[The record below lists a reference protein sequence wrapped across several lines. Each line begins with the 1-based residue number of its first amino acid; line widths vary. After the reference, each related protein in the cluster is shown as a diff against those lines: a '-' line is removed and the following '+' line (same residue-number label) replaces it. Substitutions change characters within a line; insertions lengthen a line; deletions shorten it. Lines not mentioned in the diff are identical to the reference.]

1 MSEWNLSVRLTG
13 QGSGLSRTL
22 RSLSGDART
31 ASRNVNALRRDIDQ
45 LRADTRNPI
54 RVRLDVDAG
63 HLRRDVRTALASAG
77 SGQGLR
83 VRLGLDAD
91 HLRSDVSAAL
101 SAAGAGQGLAVNLRL
116 GNAMQ
121 LRREVEDA
129 VRWASWGHRIEIPL
143 VLADPMQLRRD
154 VSAAVRWSS
163 MNQTI
168 RVRVDPDTSRLRTP
182 LPGLPGGGG
191 GGGGGADFGLA
202 GLLPIATAAIP
213 VIAGLA
219 ATVAPLAGL
228 FAAAGGGAAA
238 FGIALSGQTEPLK
251 EVADA
256 EKKYQE
262 AVRDNGAASKEA
274 VDAQI
279 AYQKQLNALP
289 PETQKAAVALSQLKT
304 QFGNWSDEMSD
315 FTMAPVTKGI
325 TVLQELLPHLSPEV
339 ESFSGVLDRLLDV
352 AGGAIATPGFDAL
365 SDKVASLTDA
375 KLDSFTD
382 QIIHLLRVVSQGD
395 AGDGVLGQILD
406 YARENGPEAREA
418 LDAVADA
425 VGNLLEA
432 GAEAGPT
439 MLTLVTAAANLVA
452 ALPPEVVAVILQM
465 ATALKLMQ
473 LASLGAAAVSGG
485 VTRLSTAIA
494 TLSATSAAAGG
505 GLAGFRAAVASLST
519 GARFGAAAAGVAALV
534 FALHEL
540 SDNKPAVQVDELSTS
555 LNTLI
560 STGKVTGTLSTNL
573 DEMAS
578 SIAMVS
584 KGASDNKLAQWTSD
598 FGTWIGIAEGPG
610 ISTARENVDAWDQSM
625 ADLVRAGNPEQAAA
639 QYELLKNA
647 WQAGGGDLERLK
659 KFTTEYDDALADA
672 AFEQQMA
679 AQSMGLFGSAAQDT
693 ASKLEA
699 QKQSAD
705 GLRQA
710 ITALNDV
717 NRAAGSAM
725 SAFEQSID
733 DANEAIKEH
742 GNALKLRNGE
752 LDLGSE
758 KSREAEKALSDLAA
772 NTEAAATSAREQ
784 GKSWEDVNAIYDKGR
799 SAFIKTADA
808 MGLTSQQ
815 AEILA
820 DKYLNIPDSKT
831 TRIEMRTEDAV
842 AGLDSVI
849 AAIQATPNR
858 KTVTVAAL
866 TSDAISMLQ
875 DLGFTVERLPNGEFS
890 VTADTATAKQRLADV
905 QSARDGLKNK
915 TITLSAIDAASKAAD
930 AVRAAIAKVKSK
942 QVTITAR
949 YQTIGIEGA
958 GARADAKMQGRADG
972 AVVDYY
978 ADGGMRDS
986 RDRPNQHVAEIAPAG
1001 SYRVFAE
1008 LETGGES
1015 YIPLNPSKRPRSRKI
1030 AEETVRRLGGDPAAI
1045 QWNAAGSLTDWRYD
1059 PGTGSLYSPSDAGR
1073 AGHKTKKVKGKDV
1086 DYFDVGAVERKLW
1099 DLGEANVAWARNLE
1113 KVAERAGTD
1122 VAETLASM
1130 GEDGVKIAAKMASGT
1145 NKYVASMSIAL
1156 RNLEKTARASLSAFT
1171 VDLNHAVGNQG
1182 VFQENLAKL
1191 AAQGYGSLAAHLA
1204 GQNDEAAYDLAAAAA
1219 GDRSKAAKANKAT
1232 KRADQ
1237 ALTPDQLSQLVQI
1250 IAAITTKTTSLHAVA
1265 GKTGLGEDEIIAV
1278 ANKAK
1283 TQITE
1288 SLGGR
1293 AARFLQ
1299 DLAKANKG
1307 LAYADGGIR
1316 AGIYATRGG
1325 LVRFAEPETHGEAYL
1340 PLSPSK
1346 RRTALPVLADVANR
1360 FGVGLTDASAGR
1372 PVVIV
1377 KGGDTTQVTVTPV
1390 RTGATASDIGA
1401 QVGRSVRRAR
1411 RGGVAARAG
1420 A

>member
-1 MSEWNLSVRLTG
+1 M
-13 QGSGLSRTL
+13 
-22 RSLSGDART
+22 
-31 ASRNVNALRRDIDQ
+31 
-45 LRADTRNPI
+45 
-54 RVRLDVDAG
+54 
-63 HLRRDVRTALASAG
+63 
-77 SGQGLR
+77 
-83 VRLGLDAD
+83 
-91 HLRSDVSAAL
+91 
-101 SAAGAGQGLAVNLRL
+101 
-116 GNAMQ
+116 
-121 LRREVEDA
+121 
-129 VRWASWGHRIEIPL
+129 
-143 VLADPMQLRRD
+143 
-154 VSAAVRWSS
+154 
-163 MNQTI
+163 
-168 RVRVDPDTSRLRTP
+168 
-182 LPGLPGGGG
+182 
-191 GGGGGADFGLA
+191 
-202 GLLPIATAAIP
+202 
-213 VIAGLA
+213 
-219 ATVAPLAGL
+219 
-228 FAAAGGGAAA
+228 
-238 FGIALSGQTEPLK
+238 
-251 EVADA
+251 
-256 EKKYQE
+256 
-262 AVRDNGAASKEA
+262 
-274 VDAQI
+274 
-279 AYQKQLNALP
+279 
-289 PETQKAAVALSQLKT
+289 
-304 QFGNWSDEMSD
+304 
-315 FTMAPVTKGI
+315 
-325 TVLQELLPHLSPEV
+325 
-339 ESFSGVLDRLLDV
+339 DRLLNI
-352 AGGAIATPGFDAL
+352 AGGAITTPGFDAL
-365 SDKVASLTDA
+365 SDKVADLTDA
-375 KLDSFTD
+375 KLDDFTD
-382 QIIHLLRVVSQGD
+382 SVIHLLRVVSEGD
-395 AGDGVLGQILD
+395 ADEGVVGAIVD
-406 YARENGPEAREA
+406 YMRENGPAAREA
-418 LDAVADA
+418 LNSIGEAVSN
-425 VGNLLEA
+425 VLEA
-432 GAEAGPT
+432 SAQAGPT
-439 MLTLVTAAANLVA
+439 MLTLVTAVADLVA
-452 ALPPEVVAVILQM
+452 AIPPQAVAVILQ
-465 ATALKLMQ
+465 AAVALKILT
-473 LASLGAAAVSGG
+473 LAGAAAGAIAGRMTAV
-485 VTRLSTAIA
+485 RTAILGLA
-494 TLSATSAAAGG
+494 AASTAAGG
-505 GLAGFRAAVASLST
+505 GLAGLRAAFLALGTAAKASIIVAGIGL
-519 GARFGAAAAGVAALV
+519 AVY
-534 FALHEL
+534 ALHEL
-540 SDNKPAVQVDELSTS
+540 TSAGKDAPADLDKVTS
-555 LNTLI
+555 SLKRFGA
-560 STGKVTGTLSTNL
+560 TGKLSGESARVFGEDFSKLGDSLQKVVDPEGL
-573 DEMAS
+573 DQVQQSVVSFFGMDSTPIKDAKKNIDDFDEGLAS
-578 SIAMVS
+578 
-584 KGASDNKLAQWTSD
+584 
-598 FGTWIGIAEGPG
+598 
-610 ISTARENVDAWDQSM
+610 
-625 ADLVRAGNPEQAAA
+625 LVKNGNAEQAEQA
-639 QYELLKNA
+639 LKRA
-647 WQAGGGDLERLK
+647 MDALK
-659 KFTTEYDDALADA
+659 TDGKDVGAFREQLDAYDEALADL
-672 AFEQQMA
+672 AFEQELT
-679 AQSMGLFGSAAQDT
+679 AQSQGLFGSAAQDT
-693 ASKLEA
+693 TGKLEA

-733 DANEAIKEH
+733 DANEAIKKH

-978 ADGGMRDS
+978 ADGGMRE
-986 RDRPNQHVAEIAPAG
+986 NHVAQIAPAG
-1001 SYRVFAE
+1001 QYRVWAE
-1008 LETGGES
+1008 QETGGEA
-1015 YIPLNPSKRPRSRKI
+1015 YIPLASSKRARSRAI
-1030 AEETVRRLGGDPAAI
+1030 AEETVQRLGGDPAAI

-1073 AGHKTKKVKGKDV
+1073 AGHKTKKVKGKEV
-1086 DYFDVGAVERKLW
+1086 SYFDLGAVERKLW
-1099 DLGEANVAWARNLE
+1099 DLGKATAAWNRNLE
-1113 KVAERAGTD
+1113 KVADRAGTD
-1122 VAETLASM
+1122 VAQALASM
-1130 GEDGVKIAAKMASGT
+1130 GEDGLKIAAKMATGT
-1145 NKYVASMSIAL
+1145 DKYVASMSIAL
-1156 RNLEKTARASLSAFT
+1156 RNLESTARASLKAFI

-1219 GDRSKAAKANKAT
+1219 GDRSKADKANKAT

-1283 TQITE
+1283 QQITE
-1288 SLGGR
+1288 SLGSR
-1293 AARFLQ
+1293 AARFLA
-1299 DLAKANKG
+1299 DLGKANKG

>member
-1 MSEWNLSVRLTG
+1 M
-13 QGSGLSRTL
+13 
-22 RSLSGDART
+22 
-31 ASRNVNALRRDIDQ
+31 
-45 LRADTRNPI
+45 
-54 RVRLDVDAG
+54 
-63 HLRRDVRTALASAG
+63 
-77 SGQGLR
+77 
-83 VRLGLDAD
+83 
-91 HLRSDVSAAL
+91 
-101 SAAGAGQGLAVNLRL
+101 
-116 GNAMQ
+116 
-121 LRREVEDA
+121 
-129 VRWASWGHRIEIPL
+129 
-143 VLADPMQLRRD
+143 
-154 VSAAVRWSS
+154 
-163 MNQTI
+163 
-168 RVRVDPDTSRLRTP
+168 
-182 LPGLPGGGG
+182 
-191 GGGGGADFGLA
+191 
-202 GLLPIATAAIP
+202 
-213 VIAGLA
+213 
-219 ATVAPLAGL
+219 
-228 FAAAGGGAAA
+228 
-238 FGIALSGQTEPLK
+238 
-251 EVADA
+251 
-256 EKKYQE
+256 
-262 AVRDNGAASKEA
+262 
-274 VDAQI
+274 
-279 AYQKQLNALP
+279 
-289 PETQKAAVALSQLKT
+289 
-304 QFGNWSDEMSD
+304 
-315 FTMAPVTKGI
+315 
-325 TVLQELLPHLSPEV
+325 
-339 ESFSGVLDRLLDV
+339 
-352 AGGAIATPGFDAL
+352 
-365 SDKVASLTDA
+365 
-375 KLDSFTD
+375 
-382 QIIHLLRVVSQGD
+382 
-395 AGDGVLGQILD
+395 
-406 YARENGPEAREA
+406 
-418 LDAVADA
+418 
-425 VGNLLEA
+425 
-432 GAEAGPT
+432 
-439 MLTLVTAAANLVA
+439 
-452 ALPPEVVAVILQM
+452 
-465 ATALKLMQ
+465 
-473 LASLGAAAVSGG
+473 
-485 VTRLSTAIA
+485 
-494 TLSATSAAAGG
+494 
-505 GLAGFRAAVASLST
+505 
-519 GARFGAAAAGVAALV
+519 
-534 FALHEL
+534 
-540 SDNKPAVQVDELSTS
+540 
-555 LNTLI
+555 
-560 STGKVTGTLSTNL
+560 
-573 DEMAS
+573 
-578 SIAMVS
+578 
-584 KGASDNKLAQWTSD
+584 
-598 FGTWIGIAEGPG
+598 
-610 ISTARENVDAWDQSM
+610 
-625 ADLVRAGNPEQAAA
+625 
-639 QYELLKNA
+639 
-647 WQAGGGDLERLK
+647 
-659 KFTTEYDDALADA
+659 
-672 AFEQQMA
+672 
-679 AQSMGLFGSAAQDT
+679 
-693 ASKLEA
+693 
-699 QKQSAD
+699 
-705 GLRQA
+705 
-710 ITALNDV
+710 
-717 NRAAGSAM
+717 
-725 SAFEQSID
+725 
-733 DANEAIKEH
+733 
-742 GNALKLRNGE
+742 
-752 LDLGSE
+752 
-758 KSREAEKALSDLAA
+758 
-772 NTEAAATSAREQ
+772 
-784 GKSWEDVNAIYDKGR
+784 
-799 SAFIKTADA
+799 
-808 MGLTSQQ
+808 TSQQ

-820 DKYLNIPDSKT
+820 DKYLALPDSKT

-858 KTVTVAAL
+858 KSVTVAAL

-978 ADGGMRDS
+978 ADGGMRE
-986 RDRPNQHVAEIAPAG
+986 NHVAQIAPAG
-1001 SYRVFAE
+1001 QYRVWAE
-1008 LETGGES
+1008 QETGGEA
-1015 YIPLNPSKRPRSRKI
+1015 YIPLASSKRARSRAI
-1030 AEETVRRLGGDPAAI
+1030 AEETVQRLGGDPAAI

-1099 DLGEANVAWARNLE
+1099 DLGQANVAWARNLE

-1130 GEDGVKIAAKMASGT
+1130 GEDGVKIAAKMATGT

-1171 VDLNHAVGNQG
+1171 VDLNHAVGNQS

-1219 GDRSKAAKANKAT
+1219 GDRSKADKANKAT

-1288 SLGGR
+1288 SLGSR

>member
-83 VRLGLDAD
+83 VRLGLDAG

-154 VSAAVRWSS
+154 VSAAVRWAS

-182 LPGLPGGGG
+182 LPGLPSLPGG
-191 GGGGGADFGLA
+191 GGGGGAGFDLA
-202 GLLPIATAAIP
+202 GLMPIATAAIP
-213 VIAGLA
+213 LIAGLA
-219 ATVAPLAGL
+219 ANLAPLAGM

-262 AVRDNGAASKEA
+262 AARDNGAASKEA

-289 PETQKAAVALSQLKT
+289 PETQKAAVALSQLKQT
-304 QFGNWSDEMSD
+304 FGDWSDDMAA
-315 FTMAPVTKGI
+315 FTMAPVEKSFT
-325 TVLQELLPHLSPEV
+325 LLEQLIPRLSPEV
-339 ESFSGVLDRLLDV
+339 ESFSGELDRLLNV

-382 QIIHLLRVVSQGD
+382 QIIHLLRVVSEGD
-395 AGDGVLGQILD
+395 AGGGSLGQIID
-406 YARENGPEAREA
+406 YAKENGPEARAA
-418 LDAVADA
+418 LDAIADA

-432 GAEAGPT
+432 GSEVGPT
-439 MLTLVTAAANLVA
+439 MLTLVTAAAKLVA
-452 ALPPEVVAVILQM
+452 ALPPEAVAVILQM
-465 ATALKLMQ
+465 VTALKLMQ
-473 LASLGAAAVSGG
+473 LAGLGAAAVSGG

-505 GLAGFRAAVASLST
+505 GLAGFRAAVASLSA

-625 ADLVRAGNPEQAAA
+625 ANLVRAGNPEQAAA

-693 ASKLEA
+693 TGKLEA

-820 DKYLNIPDSKT
+820 DKYLSIPDSKT

-978 ADGGMRDS
+978 ADGGMRE
-986 RDRPNQHVAEIAPAG
+986 NHVAQIAPAG
-1001 SYRVFAE
+1001 QYRVWAE
-1008 LETGGES
+1008 QETGGEA
-1015 YIPLNPSKRPRSRKI
+1015 YIPLASSKRARSRAI
-1030 AEETVRRLGGDPAAI
+1030 AEETVQRLGGDPAAI
-1045 QWNAAGSLTDWRYD
+1045 QWNAAGSLSDWRYD

-1099 DLGEANVAWARNLE
+1099 DLGQANVAWARNLE

-1130 GEDGVKIAAKMASGT
+1130 GEDGVKIAAKMATGT

-1171 VDLNHAVGNQG
+1171 VDLNHAVGNQS

-1219 GDRSKAAKANKAT
+1219 GDRSKADKANKAT

-1283 TQITE
+1283 QQITD

>member
-54 RVRLDVDAG
+54 RVCLDVDAG

-154 VSAAVRWSS
+154 VSAAVRWAS

-191 GGGGGADFGLA
+191 GGGMAGGLGS
-202 GLLPIATAAIP
+202 LLPVASAAIP
-213 VIAGLA
+213 LIAGLA
-219 ATVAPLAGL
+219 ANLAPLAGM

-238 FGIALSGQTEPLK
+238 FGIALAGQVEALGD
-251 EVADA
+251 VADA
-256 EKKYQE
+256 EKKYEE
-262 AVRDNGAASKEA
+262 AVRDHGSASKEA
-274 VDAQI
+274 VEAQI
-279 AYQKQLNALP
+279 AYQKQLADLP
-289 PETQKAAVALSQLKT
+289 PETQRAAVALSQLKQT
-304 QFGNWSDEMSD
+304 FGDWSDDMAA
-315 FTMAPVTKGI
+315 FTMAPAEKSFT
-325 TVLQELLPHLSPEV
+325 LLEQLIPRLSPEV
-339 ESFSGVLDRLLDV
+339 ESFSGQMDRLLNI
-352 AGGAIATPGFDAL
+352 AGGAITTPGFDAL
-365 SDKVASLTDA
+365 SDKVADLTDA
-375 KLDSFTD
+375 KLDDFTD
-382 QIIHLLRVVSQGD
+382 SVIHLLRVVSEGD
-395 AGDGVLGQILD
+395 ADEGVVGAIVD
-406 YARENGPEAREA
+406 YMRENGPAAREA
-418 LDAVADA
+418 LDAIGDA
-425 VGNLLEA
+425 IAMLLEA
-432 GAEAGPT
+432 GSAAGPI
-439 MLTLVTAAANLVA
+439 MLTLVTAVANLVA
-452 ALPPEVVAVILQM
+452 ALPPQAVAIFLQ
-465 ATALKLMQ
+465 AAAALKLLT
-473 LASLGAAAVSGG
+473 LAGAGFAALAGRFGAVRASILGLAAA
-485 VTRLSTAIA
+485 ST
-494 TLSATSAAAGG
+494 AAGG
-505 GLAGFRAAVASLST
+505 GLAGLRVAFMALGTATKASIIVAGIALAAVAIGKLMDIGKEAPPNVDKLTQSLK
-519 GARFGAAAAGVAALV
+519 
-534 FALHEL
+534 EL
-540 SDNKPAVQVDELSTS
+540 G
-555 LNTLI
+555 
-560 STGKVTGTLSTNL
+560 STGKVTGEAARAFGDDL
-573 DEMAS
+573 DGLYDKVRS
-578 SIAMVS
+578 LT
-584 KGASDNKLAQWTSD
+584 D
-598 FGTWIGIAEGPG
+598 P
-610 ISTARENVDAWDQSM
+610 STADDVQQFITTLGGIGDWDSTPVKEAKENLNAIDEALANLVKGGQ
-625 ADLVRAGNPEQAAA
+625 ADLAAEA
-639 QYELLKNA
+639 
-647 WQAGGGDLERLK
+647 LK
-659 KFTTEYDDALADA
+659 KLTAEYGKGGRDTSQFTKELDDYQSAIKDA
-672 AFEQQMA
+672 QFEQQLA

-693 ASKLEA
+693 TGKLEA

-733 DANEAIKEH
+733 DANEAIKKH

-820 DKYLNIPDSKT
+820 DKYLALPDSKT

-858 KTVTVAAL
+858 KSVTVAAL

-978 ADGGMRDS
+978 ADGGMRE
-986 RDRPNQHVAEIAPAG
+986 NHVAQIAPAG
-1001 SYRVFAE
+1001 QYRVWAE
-1008 LETGGES
+1008 QETGGEA
-1015 YIPLNPSKRPRSRKI
+1015 YIPLASSKRARSRAI
-1030 AEETVRRLGGDPAAI
+1030 AEETVQRLGGDPAAI

-1099 DLGEANVAWARNLE
+1099 DLGQANVAWARNLE

-1130 GEDGVKIAAKMASGT
+1130 GEDGVKIAAKMATGT

-1171 VDLNHAVGNQG
+1171 VDLNHAVGNQS

-1219 GDRSKAAKANKAT
+1219 GDRSKADKANKAT

-1288 SLGGR
+1288 SLGSR